1 MKYTWIDAVVTEDI
15 DIWCNSMSDATLRIQ
30 KFYSIDKAINILI
43 RDMYCDYENSEG
55 YIYDYEV
62 SKC

>member
-1 MKYTWIDAVVTEDI
+1 MKFTWLDSITTDETE
-15 DIWCNSMSDATLRIQ
+15 IWCNSMSDSTLRIQ
-30 KFYSIDKAINILI
+30 KFYSIDKNITILI
-43 RDMYCDYENSEG
+43 RDMYCDFENSEG